1 MTRLELLQTLI
12 RQARANGFEFRKWY
26 VTKLGLPWVS
36 FDAATEVLAAERRYY
51 ALIFS
56 HEFAQSF
63 WNAGDKI
70 TFVVPNTTF
79 TRRKKDG
86 TFMEVTRKAFTRRS
100 GRTGV
105 WRYHLQQL
113 SLAEEPLRHLRRYLI
128 AEEHLAN
135 DGLLS
140 EEESEG
146 TPAVPPVAKKAA
158 KASRKVLSL

>member
-1 MTRLELLQTLI
+1 MTRLELLQTLV

-26 VTKLGLPWVS
+26 VAKLGLTWAN
-36 FDAATEVLAAERRYY
+36 FETAIELLATERRYY

-63 WNAGDKI
+63 WKPGDKI

-86 TFMEVTRKAFTRRS
+86 TIMHVTRKAYTRRS
-100 GRTGV
+100 GRTDV

-113 SLAEEPLRHLRRYLI
+113 SMAEEPLRYLRRYLI
-128 AEEHLAN
+128 VEEHLVDN
-135 DGLLS
+135 GLLTDDD
-140 EEESEG
+140 EAESAAAP
-146 TPAVPPVAKKAA
+146 TPATKSNAT
-158 KASRKVLSL
+158 RKRPGM

>member
-1 MTRLELLQTLI
+1 MTRLELLKTLV

-26 VTKLGLPWVS
+26 STKLGLPWVNFEEAIVS
-36 FDAATEVLAAERRYY
+36 LASERRYY

-63 WNAGDKI
+63 WKPGDKI

-86 TFMEVTRKAFTRRS
+86 TIMHVTRKAYTRRS
-100 GRTGV
+100 GRTDV

-113 SLAEEPLRHLRRYLI
+113 SLAEEPLRYLRRYLVV
-128 AEEHLAN
+128 EEHLADN
-135 DGLLS
+135 GLMATD
-140 EEESEG
+140 EETESS
-146 TPAVPPVAKKAA
+146 PAPKTARVSK
-158 KASRKVLSL
+158 LI